1 MKKAIFPGTFDP
13 FTIGHQSVVN
23 RALSLVDELV
33 IGIGVNNQKSGY
45 FSIEKRVEIIQQ
57 LYKNEPKIKVDTY
70 HCLTVDFVKEINAQL
85 IIRGIRSISDFE
97 YEKNIAD
104 VNRKLTGIDT
114 FFLFTEPEY
123 THISSSIV
131 RELLHYEKDISS
143 FIPKEINLLLNE
155 KK

>member
-23 RALSLVDELV
+23 RALSLVDEL
-33 IGIGVNNQKSGY
+33 IIAIGVNNQKSGY

-70 HCLTVDFVKEINAQL
+70 NCLTVDFVEKINAQL

-131 RELLHYEKDISS
+131 RELLHYKKDISS
-143 FIPKEINLLLNE
+143 FIPKEINLPLNE